1 MFAVGLHEYSCPH
14 ILKGVY
20 QLDAGS
26 LVGVLA
32 VCALV
37 ATNGFFVAAE
47 FGLVKVRQTRIDE
60 LAAQGNSV
68 AKVVQDELK
77 HLDSYI
83 AATQLG
89 ITLASLALGW
99 IGEPSLAHLI
109 EPLFAFAW
117 DATAIELAHSAAVAI
132 SFFLIT
138 MFHIVLGE
146 LVPKSIALQR
156 SEGTALFVAR
166 PLYLFARLFRPFIV
180 LMNGFGNLVVRAL
193 GMQATS
199 EYASVHTVKE
209 LEMLVAQSHKA
220 GLLDNEEEVLLRRV
234 FDFGDKTAQ
243 QVMVPRT
250 EIIGVSKDITFEQ
263 FLEKAAEERY
273 TRFPVYEGTLDNII
287 GVVHIKDVFALV
299 SKRRSDEPFTVQSI
313 LRPVLNVPKTAS
325 ITKLM
330 ALMQNKKAH
339 LTVVIGQYGETAGIV
354 TLEDIME
361 EIVGEV
367 QDEFDTLEEGVRSEV
382 ELQADGSYS
391 VDGLMSIGA
400 FAEKFGVSFGDIY
413 YATIAGYV
421 LGELSRIPKVGDT
434 VYIDGYRLQVEAMDH
449 LRIARLRVER
459 AEQVAADLHENRVRT
474 KGNE

>member
-1 MFAVGLHEYSCPH
+1 M
-14 ILKGVY
+14 LKGAFP
-20 QLDAGS
+20 LDAGS
-26 LVGVLA
+26 FVGLLA
-32 VCALV
+32 VFALV
-37 ATNGFFVAAE
+37 AANGFFVAAE

-60 LAAQGNSV
+60 LAAEGKNV
-68 AKVVQDELK
+68 AKVVQDEIK

-109 EPLFAFAW
+109 EPLFAFAGGAA
-117 DATAIELAHSAAVAI
+117 ATELAHSAAIAI

-166 PLYLFARLFRPFIV
+166 PLYLFARLFRPFIL
-180 LMNGFGNLVVRAL
+180 LMNGVSNLVVRAL
-193 GMQATS
+193 GLQAAS
-199 EYASVHTVKE
+199 EHGSVHTVKE
-209 LEMLVAQSHKA
+209 LEMLVAQSRKA
-220 GLLDNEEEVLLRRV
+220 GILDNDEERLLRHV
-234 FDFGDKTAQ
+234 FDFGEKTAQ
-243 QVMVPRT
+243 HVMVPRT
-250 EIIGVSKDITFEQ
+250 EIVGVPRDITLEQ
-263 FLEKAAEERY
+263 LREKVAEERY
-273 TRFPVYEGTLDNII
+273 TRFPVYEGTVDNIT

-299 SKRRSDEPFTVQSI
+299 SKRRPDKPFTVQSI
-313 LRPVLNVPKTAS
+313 LRPVLNVPKTTS

-339 LTVVIGQYGETAGIV
+339 LTVVIDEYGETAGIV

-367 QDEFDTLEEGVRSEV
+367 QDEFDTLEEGVLPEM
-382 ELQADGSYS
+382 EMHADGSYS
-391 VDGLMSIGA
+391 VDGLMSIDA
-400 FAEKFGVSFGDIY
+400 FAEKFGGSFDSASY
-413 YATIAGYV
+413 KTVAGYV
-421 LGELSRIPKVGDT
+421 LSELGRVPKVGDS
-434 VYIDGYRLQVEAMDH
+434 VSSGEYRLAVEAMDH

-459 AEQVAADLHENRVRT
+459 IEKEISSHA
-474 KGNE
+474 KSK

>member
-68 AKVVQDELK
+68 AKVVQDEVK

-117 DATAIELAHSAAVAI
+117 DATAIAPAHSVAVTI
-132 SFFLIT
+132 SFFLIM

-193 GMQATS
+193 SMQATS

-220 GLLDNEEEVLLRRV
+220 QYCSNKKNDKIQKLIHRIERRHSRLV
-234 FDFGDKTAQ
+234 A
-243 QVMVPRT
+243 R
-250 EIIGVSKDITFEQ
+250 
-263 FLEKAAEERY
+263 L
-273 TRFPVYEGTLDNII
+273 
-287 GVVHIKDVFALV
+287 ALV
-299 SKRRSDEPFTVQSI
+299 LS
-313 LRPVLNVPKTAS
+313 
-325 ITKLM
+325 
-330 ALMQNKKAH
+330 
-339 LTVVIGQYGETAGIV
+339 
-354 TLEDIME
+354 
-361 EIVGEV
+361 
-367 QDEFDTLEEGVRSEV
+367 V
-382 ELQADGSYS
+382 ELFEHALVGTQ
-391 VDGLMSIGA
+391 VT
-400 FAEKFGVSFGDIY
+400 FWQQ
-413 YATIAGYV
+413 
-421 LGELSRIPKVGDT
+421 LSCQPRV
-434 VYIDGYRLQVEAMDH
+434 H
-449 LRIARLRVER
+449 LLP
-459 AEQVAADLHENRVRT
+459 QGFLVRT
-474 KGNE
+474 LYLG

>member
-1 MFAVGLHEYSCPH
+1 M
-14 ILKGVY
+14 LKGAF

-60 LAAQGNSV
+60 LAAEGKS
-68 AKVVQDELK
+68 AALVVQDELK

-109 EPLFAFAW
+109 EPLFAFAG
-117 DATAIELAHSAAVAI
+117 DAAAIELAHSAAVAI

-138 MFHIVLGE
+138 MLHIVLGE

-199 EYASVHTVKE
+199 EHASVHTVKE

-250 EIIGVSKDITFEQ
+250 EIVGIPGDITLEQ
-263 FLEKAAEERY
+263 LREKVAEEHY
-273 TRFPVYEGTLDNII
+273 TRLPVYEGTLDNII
-287 GVVHIKDVFALV
+287 GLVHIKDVFALV

-339 LTVVIGQYGETAGIV
+339 LTVVIGEYGETAGIV

-391 VDGLMSIGA
+391 VDGLMSINA
-400 FAEKFGVSFGDIY
+400 FAEKFGMSFGDIY

-434 VYIDGYRLQVEAMDH
+434 VYIDEYRLQVEAMDH

-459 AEQVAADLHENRVRT
+459 AEQVAADLHEDRVRT
-474 KGNE
+474 KGDDA

>member
-1 MFAVGLHEYSCPH
+1 
-14 ILKGVY
+14 LKGAFRLEV
-20 QLDAGS
+20 GS

-32 VCALV
+32 VFALV
-37 ATNGFFVAAE
+37 AVNGFFVAAE
-47 FGLVKVRQTRIDE
+47 FGLVRVRQTRIDE
-60 LAAQGNSV
+60 LAAEGKSV
-68 AKVVQDELK
+68 AKVVQDELH
-77 HLDSYI
+77 HLDNYI

-109 EPLFAFAW
+109 EPLFAFVGGTVAE
-117 DATAIELAHSAAVAI
+117 ELAHSAAVAI

-180 LMNGFGNLVVRAL
+180 FMNGFSNLVVRAL
-193 GMQATS
+193 DLQAAS
-199 EYASVHTVKE
+199 EHGAAHTVKE
-209 LEMLVAQSHKA
+209 LEMLVAQSHKD

-234 FDFGDKTAQ
+234 FYFGEKTAQ

-250 EIIGVSKDITFEQ
+250 EIVGIPQDITLKHL
-263 FLEKAAEERY
+263 LEKVAEERY
-273 TRFPVYEGTLDNII
+273 TRFPVYEGPLDNII
-287 GVVHIKDVFALV
+287 GVVHIKDVFTLL
-299 SKRRSDEPFTVQSI
+299 SERRSDEPFSVQSI
-313 LRPVLNVPKTAS
+313 LRPVLNVPKTTS

-330 ALMQNKKAH
+330 TLMQSQKAH
-339 LTVVIGQYGETAGIV
+339 IAVVVGEYGETAGIV

-382 ELQADGSYS
+382 EMQADGSYS
-391 VDGLMSIGA
+391 VDGLITVDA
-400 FAEKFGVSFGDIY
+400 FAEKFAVSFGNAHY
-413 YATIAGYV
+413 HTIAGYV
-421 LGELSRIPKVGDT
+421 FGQLGRVPKVGDS
-434 VYIDGYRLQVEAMDH
+434 VYIGEYRLQVEAMDH
-449 LRIARLRVER
+449 LRIARLRVECV
-459 AEQVAADLHENRVRT
+459 EQVALDLHENRVST
-474 KGNE
+474 KGND

>member
-14 ILKGVY
+14 ILKGIY

-37 ATNGFFVAAE
+37 AANGFFVAAE

-60 LAAQGNSV
+60 LVAEGKSAAN
-68 AKVVQDELK
+68 VVQAELR
-77 HLDSYI
+77 HMDNYI

-109 EPLFAFAW
+109 EPLFAFAGGTA
-117 DATAIELAHSAAVAI
+117 ATELAHSAAIAV

-166 PLYLFARLFRPFIV
+166 PLQLFARLFHPFIV
-180 LMNGFGNLVVRAL
+180 FMNGFGNLVVRAL
-193 GMQATS
+193 GMQAAS
-199 EYASVHTVKE
+199 EHLSIHTVKE

-234 FDFGDKTAQ
+234 FDFGEKTAQ
-243 QVMVPRT
+243 HVMVPRP
-250 EIIGVSKDITFEQ
+250 EIVGIPHNITIEDLQ
-263 FLEKAAEERY
+263 QKIAEEHY

-287 GVVHIKDVFALV
+287 GLVHIKDVFTPL
-299 SKRRSDEPFTVQSI
+299 SKWDSGEPFAVQSI
-313 LRPVLNVPKTAS
+313 LRPVLT
-325 ITKLM
+325 
-330 ALMQNKKAH
+330 
-339 LTVVIGQYGETAGIV
+339 
-354 TLEDIME
+354 
-361 EIVGEV
+361 
-367 QDEFDTLEEGVRSEV
+367 
-382 ELQADGSYS
+382 
-391 VDGLMSIGA
+391 
-400 FAEKFGVSFGDIY
+400 
-413 YATIAGYV
+413 
-421 LGELSRIPKVGDT
+421 
-434 VYIDGYRLQVEAMDH
+434 
-449 LRIARLRVER
+449 
-459 AEQVAADLHENRVRT
+459 
-474 KGNE
+474 

>member
-14 ILKGVY
+14 ILKGIY

-47 FGLVKVRQTRIDE
+47 FGLVKVRRTRIDE
-60 LAAQGNSV
+60 LVAEGKSV

-117 DATAIELAHSAAVAI
+117 DATAIELAHSAAVTI
-132 SFFLIT
+132 SFFLIM

-193 GMQATS
+193 GMRTAN
-199 EYASVHTVKE
+199 ELGSVHTVKE

-220 GLLDNEEEVLLRRV
+220 GLLDNEEEVLLRRI
-234 FDFGDKTAQ
+234 FDFGEKMAQ
-243 QVMVPRT
+243 HVMVPRA
-250 EIIGVSKDITFEQ
+250 EIVGIPHNIKIEDLQQKI
-263 FLEKAAEERY
+263 AEEHY

-287 GVVHIKDVFALV
+287 
-299 SKRRSDEPFTVQSI
+299 
-313 LRPVLNVPKTAS
+313 
-325 ITKLM
+325 
-330 ALMQNKKAH
+330 
-339 LTVVIGQYGETAGIV
+339 
-354 TLEDIME
+354 
-361 EIVGEV
+361 
-367 QDEFDTLEEGVRSEV
+367 
-382 ELQADGSYS
+382 
-391 VDGLMSIGA
+391 
-400 FAEKFGVSFGDIY
+400 
-413 YATIAGYV
+413 
-421 LGELSRIPKVGDT
+421 
-434 VYIDGYRLQVEAMDH
+434 
-449 LRIARLRVER
+449 
-459 AEQVAADLHENRVRT
+459 
-474 KGNE
+474 

>member
-1 MFAVGLHEYSCPH
+1 M
-14 ILKGVY
+14 
-20 QLDAGS
+20 DAGS

-37 ATNGFFVAAE
+37 AANGFFVAAE

-60 LAAQGNSV
+60 LVAEGKSAAT
-68 AKVVQDELK
+68 VVQAELQ

-109 EPLFAFAW
+109 EPLFAFAGGT
-117 DATAIELAHSAAVAI
+117 TAEEIAHSAAIGI

-166 PLYLFARLFRPFIV
+166 PLRLFARLFRPFIV
-180 LMNGFGNLVVRAL
+180 FMNGFGNLVVRAL
-193 GMQATS
+193 GMQAAS
-199 EYASVHTVKE
+199 EYVSVHTVKE

-234 FDFGDKTAQ
+234 FDFGEKTAQ
-243 QVMVPRT
+243 HVMVPRT
-250 EIIGVSKDITFEQ
+250 EIVGVPQDILLEQ
-263 FLEKAAEERY
+263 FLEKVAEERY
-273 TRFPVYEGTLDNII
+273 TRFLVYQGTLDTIT
-287 GVVHIKDVFALV
+287 GMVHIKDVFAFL
-299 SKRRSDEPFTVQSI
+299 SRRRADEPFTIQSI
-313 LRPVLNVPKTAS
+313 LRPVLNVPKMTS

-330 ALMQNKKAH
+330 TLMQSQKAH
-339 LTVVIGQYGETAGIV
+339 LAVVVGEYGETAGIV

-382 ELQADGSYS
+382 EMQADGSYS
-391 VDGLMSIGA
+391 VDGLMTIGA
-400 FAEKFGVSFGDIY
+400 FAERFGVIFGKAY
-413 YATIAGYV
+413 YKTIAGSV
-421 LGELSRIPKVGDT
+421 FGQLGQIPKVGDS
-434 VYIDGYRLQVEAMDH
+434 VYLGEYRLQVEAMDH
-449 LRIARLRVER
+449 LRIARLRVECV
-459 AEQVAADLHENRVRT
+459 EPVALDSHESSVST
-474 KGNE
+474 EGNT

>member
-1 MFAVGLHEYSCPH
+1 
-14 ILKGVY
+14 LKGVF
-20 QLDAGS
+20 QLVAGS

-37 ATNGFFVAAE
+37 AANGFFVAAE

-60 LAAQGNSV
+60 LVAEGKSAAN
-68 AKVVQDELK
+68 VVQAQLQ

-109 EPLFAFAW
+109 EPLFAFAGG
-117 DATAIELAHSAAVAI
+117 TAAEEIAHSAAIGI

-138 MFHIVLGE
+138 MFHIVFGE

-166 PLYLFARLFRPFIV
+166 PLQLFARLFHPFIV
-180 LMNGFGNLVVRAL
+180 FMNGFGNLVVRAL
-193 GMQATS
+193 GMQAAS
-199 EYASVHTVKE
+199 EHLSIHTVKE

-234 FDFGDKTAQ
+234 FDFGEKTAQ
-243 QVMVPRT
+243 HVMVPRT
-250 EIIGVSKDITFEQ
+250 QIVGVPQDILLEH
-263 FLEKAAEERY
+263 FLEKVAEERY
-273 TRFPVYEGTLDNII
+273 TRFLVYQGTLDTIT
-287 GVVHIKDVFALV
+287 GMVHIKDVFAFL
-299 SKRRSDEPFTVQSI
+299 SSRRADEPFTIQSI
-313 LRPVLNVPKTAS
+313 LRPVLNVPKTTS

-330 ALMQNKKAH
+330 TLMQSQKAH
-339 LTVVIGQYGETAGIV
+339 LAVVVGEYGETAGIV

-382 ELQADGSYS
+382 EMQADGSYS
-391 VDGLMSIGA
+391 VDGLMTIDA
-400 FAEKFGVSFGDIY
+400 FAERFGVIFGNTHY
-413 YATIAGYV
+413 KTIAGYV
-421 LGELSRIPKVGDT
+421 FGQLGQVPKVGDS
-434 VYIDGYRLQVEAMDH
+434 VSRGEYRLQVEAMDH
-449 LRIARLRVER
+449 LRIARLRVEDG
-459 AEQVAADLHENRVRT
+459 EPVAVDPHESRVST
-474 KGNE
+474 EGNK

>member
-1 MFAVGLHEYSCPH
+1 
-14 ILKGVY
+14 
-20 QLDAGS
+20 LDAGS
-26 LVGVLA
+26 LLGVLA
-32 VCALV
+32 VFALV
-37 ATNGFFVAAE
+37 AANGFFVAAE

-60 LAAQGNSV
+60 LVAEGKSAAN
-68 AKVVQDELK
+68 VVQAQLQ

-109 EPLFAFAW
+109 EPLFAFAGG
-117 DATAIELAHSAAVAI
+117 TAAEEIAHSAAIGI

-166 PLYLFARLFRPFIV
+166 PLHLFARLFHPFIV

-193 GMQATS
+193 GMQAANEHLS
-199 EYASVHTVKE
+199 IHTVKE

-234 FDFGDKTAQ
+234 FDFGEKTAQ

-250 EIIGVSKDITFEQ
+250 QIVGVPQDILLEQ
-263 FLEKAAEERY
+263 FLKKVAEERY
-273 TRFPVYEGTLDNII
+273 TRFLVYQGTLDTIT
-287 GVVHIKDVFALV
+287 GMVHIKDVFAFL
-299 SKRRSDEPFTVQSI
+299 SRRRADEPFTIQSI
-313 LRPVLNVPKTAS
+313 LRPVLNVPKTTS

-330 ALMQNKKAH
+330 TLMQSQKAH
-339 LTVVIGQYGETAGIV
+339 LAVVVGEYGETAGIV

-382 ELQADGSYS
+382 EMQADGSYS
-391 VDGLMSIGA
+391 VDGLMTVDA
-400 FAEKFGVSFGDIY
+400 FAERFGVIFGKAY
-413 YATIAGYV
+413 YKTIAGYV
-421 LGELSRIPKVGDT
+421 FGQLGQVPKVGDS
-434 VYIDGYRLQVEAMDH
+434 VYLGEYRLQVEAMDH
-449 LRIARLRVER
+449 LRIARLRVEGV
-459 AEQVAADLHENRVRT
+459 EQVAADFHESRVSRE
-474 KGNE
+474 GNT

>member
-1 MFAVGLHEYSCPH
+1 MCRGTEYVLLPQF
-14 ILKGVY
+14 LKGPF

-32 VCALV
+32 VFVLV

-47 FGLVKVRQTRIDE
+47 FGLVKVRHTRIDE
-60 LAAQGNSV
+60 LAAEGKRI
-68 AKVVQDELK
+68 AKVVQDELR
-77 HLDSYI
+77 HLDNYI

-109 EPLFAFAW
+109 EPLFAFAGG
-117 DATAIELAHSAAVAI
+117 TTSTELAHSAAIAI

-180 LMNGFGNLVVRAL
+180 IMNGLGNLAVRAFGL
-193 GMQATS
+193 QSAS
-199 EYASVHTVKE
+199 EHGSVHSVKE

-220 GLLDNEEEVLLRRV
+220 GLLDNQEEVLLRHI
-234 FDFGDKTAQ
+234 FDFGEKTSQ
-243 QVMVPRT
+243 HVMVPR
-250 EIIGVSKDITFEQ
+250 SKIVAIPHDITIKD
-263 FLEKAAEERY
+263 LRKKIAEVRY
-273 TRFPVYEGTLDNII
+273 TRFPVYMGTLDNII
-287 GVVHIKDVFALV
+287 GLVHIKNVFTLL
-299 SKRRSDEPFTVQSI
+299 SKRDSGEPFAIQSI
-313 LRPVLNVPKTAS
+313 LRPILTVPKTTA

-330 ALMQNKKAH
+330 TLMQNKKAH
-339 LTVVIGQYGETAGIV
+339 LTVVINGYGGTAGIV
-354 TLEDIME
+354 TLEDILE

-367 QDEFDTLEEGVRSEV
+367 QDEFDTLEEGVHPEV
-382 ELQADGSYS
+382 ETRADGSYS
-391 VDGLMSIGA
+391 VDGLMTVDT
-400 FAEKFGVSFGDIY
+400 FAERFGGSFDSANY
-413 YATIAGYV
+413 KTIAGYFFNE
-421 LGELSRIPKVGDT
+421 LGRVPKVGDS
-434 VYIDGYRLQVEAMDH
+434 VSLREYRLEVEAMDH

-459 AEQVAADLHENRVRT
+459 IEKVITDLQET
-474 KGNE
+474 G